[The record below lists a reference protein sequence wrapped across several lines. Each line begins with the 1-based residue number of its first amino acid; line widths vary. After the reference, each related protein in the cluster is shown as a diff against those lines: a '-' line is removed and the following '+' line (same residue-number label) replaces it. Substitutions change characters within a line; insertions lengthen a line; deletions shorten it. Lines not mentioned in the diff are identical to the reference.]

1 MTTSAKMEMKVSVP
15 FASERLAEIA
25 FNTLRVEVEP
35 SRSKVTRC
43 LAVDGANLV
52 ANFTAT
58 EIRNLRV
65 SVNSFFEHLVLI
77 SETVRQFG

>member
-1 MTTSAKMEMKVSVP
+1 MEMKVSVP
-15 FASERLAEIA
+15 FASQRHAEIA